1 MGKSYYYLLVKNET
15 WDIENIFLNRKS
27 LPRELF
33 LKQRYSKLVKIGA
46 GSFLLGR
53 IYYKSGQLF
62 LLQIGATAI
71 TN

>member
-1 MGKSYYYLLVKNET
+1 MGKSYYDLLVKNET
-15 WDIENIFLNRKS
+15 WDIFLNRKS